1 MRKIPRALLWLFLPA
16 ILALLAGGCCPCY
29 FSSGKEARAGLYLP
43 PDPPAL
49 NQFIEEELREIRKEP
64 SLEDCI
70 MYRGETLITSGLCS
84 DSSRGAQAAARTPP
98 AAHKRLPT
106 GGGGGSRP
114 VSILVRAR
122 KSGGA
127 RGRAGIA

>member
-1 MRKIPRALLWLFLPA
+1 MRKIPRAFLWLFLPA

-29 FSSGKEARAGLYLP
+29 FSSGKEARAGLYLA

-70 MYRGETLITSGLCS
+70 MYRGETLITGGLRS
-84 DSSRGAQAAARTPP
+84 DSSRGAR
-98 AAHKRLPT
+98 
-106 GGGGGSRP
+106 SRGALTA
-114 VSILVRAR
+114 SSAT
-122 KSGGA
+122 SGGIKINQA
-127 RGRAGIA
+127 